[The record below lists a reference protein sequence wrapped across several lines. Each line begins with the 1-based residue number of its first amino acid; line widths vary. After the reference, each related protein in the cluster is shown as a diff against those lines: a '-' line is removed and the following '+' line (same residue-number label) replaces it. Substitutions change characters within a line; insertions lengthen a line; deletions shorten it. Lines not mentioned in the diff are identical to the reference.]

1 MCDGVYAYVCVFL
14 SIQALCPS
22 LDWAWV
28 LFAPTYQRF
37 SQPECISVY
46 FLWGVFNFSLSP
58 LLQANTT
65 FEELERLRT
74 MGKAWEEVAPQIWA
88 FFQDGVQVK
97 MIRVGQR
104 CSLAE

>member
-1 MCDGVYAYVCVFL
+1 MCCCVCVFL
-14 SIQALCPS
+14 SIHVLCPS
-22 LDWAWV
+22 LDWGWM
-28 LFAPTYQRF
+28 LFPPTNVSF
-37 SQPECISVY
+37 NLNVFVY
-46 FLWGVFNFSLSP
+46 FWMFTRSP
-58 LLQANTT
+58 LLQGNTT